1 MALMQ
6 QYQNQMQMQMHNNMN
21 NGANG
26 FGGMQM
32 QEDTKPHAEAPPR
45 KRRRELPQ
53 TMQDLI
59 KPDFHQVT
67 LNVERDI
74 KDVIGVKLDKDEQ
87 ICRLNLTPAGCPLG
101 PLHCPLRH
109 TMPSKLNFQPPSAN
123 SRNASDGDPRFRTTV
138 CKHWLRGLCKKG
150 DSCEFLHEYNLRKM
164 PECWWY
170 AKYGYC
176 SQGDECL
183 YMHPKE
189 RKIECPD
196 YQRGFCK
203 LGPECPRKHS
213 RRVACQLF
221 MSGFCP
227 RGPECTLAHPK
238 WALPTKEDY
247 EPEQQQRELGPP
259 PPGFGR
265 FGAPGG
271 GEGGYGGGGGGGYGG
286 GYNAGGGR
294 GAGADGGAGGRN
306 FERRNLDE
314 VTCFKCGERGHYANM
329 CRNRNVPGNRG
340 GMERGPGGPGDGG
353 AEPRY

>member
-1 MALMQ
+1 
-6 QYQNQMQMQMHNNMN
+6 
-21 NGANG
+21 
-26 FGGMQM
+26 M
-32 QEDTKPHAEAPPR
+32 QEDIKPHLDAQPR

-53 TMQDLI
+53 SLQDLI
-59 KPDFHQVT
+59 KPDFHQVS

-109 TMPSKLNFQPPSAN
+109 TMPSKLNFQPS
-123 SRNASDGDPRFRTTV
+123 SSNARSGADGDPRFRTTV

-150 DSCEFLHEYNLRKM
+150 ESCEFLHEYNLRKM

-176 SQGDECL
+176 SAGDECL
-183 YMHPKE
+183 YTHPKE
-189 RKIECPD
+189 RKIDCPD

-221 MSGFCP
+221 LSGFCP
-227 RGPECTLAHPK
+227 RGAECTQAHPR
-238 WALPTKEDY
+238 WSMPTKEDY
-247 EPEQQQRELGPP
+247 EPEQAQRELGPP

-265 FGAPGG
+265 YNPGG
-271 GEGGYGGGGGGGYGG
+271 GEGFGGGGGGGYGG
-286 GYNAGGGR
+286 GAYNAGG
-294 GAGADGGAGGRN
+294 AGGGPGGQAGGRN

-340 GMERGPGGPGDGG
+340 GLERGPGGKMD
-353 AEPRY
+353 E